1 MAFLVPKL
9 NVGMEKH
16 GCVGKERIVEAGE
29 ESDRV
34 RDKEG
39 EGEREKR
46 GKMAMIY

>member
-1 MAFLVPKL
+1 
-9 NVGMEKH
+9 MEKH
-16 GCVGKERIVEAGE
+16 DCVGKVRIVEAGE
-29 ESDRV
+29 ESDRD